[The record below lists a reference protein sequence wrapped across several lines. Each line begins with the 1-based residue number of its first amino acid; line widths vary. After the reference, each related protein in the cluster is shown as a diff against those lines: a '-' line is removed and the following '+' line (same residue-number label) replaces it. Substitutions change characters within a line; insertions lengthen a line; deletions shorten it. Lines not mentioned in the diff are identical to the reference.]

1 MRGVRQRVHL
11 RSNTERLLV
20 LGDQAER
27 RDESAAAFSIFWL
40 YMSAVFGEHGPRYKG
55 TRREN
60 ATVGVVDSKWFKSED
75 KRSNGEKEE

>member
-1 MRGVRQRVHL
+1 MRGVRQQVHL
-11 RSNTERLLV
+11 WSNAERLLV

-40 YMSAVFGEHGPRYKG
+40 SVSAVFGEHGQRYKRA
-55 TRREN
+55 RREN
-60 ATVGVVDSKWFKSED
+60 ATVGVDSKWFKSED